1 MHGFDKNRLPTG
13 LNWLFQR
20 TENVHNRFTRLSLA
34 RGLHKQ
40 ILNTS
45 TYGLSA
51 LRYTANTA
59 LNSLNNDALLNNV
72 TNKKHLKCLF
82 SDQALDCC

>member
-1 MHGFDKNRLPTG
+1 MHNRL
-13 LNWLFQR
+13 
-20 TENVHNRFTRLSLA
+20 TRLSLA

-40 ILNTS
+40 IFNTS
-45 TYGLSA
+45 TYGLSG
-51 LRYTANTA
+51 LQYTGTKA

-72 TNKKHLKCLF
+72 TNKKHLKRLF